1 MGAIDVLAVILSVI
15 VLIKI
20 GVIFLAGPKTWL
32 KVPQFLL
39 KHKEATVVVYSL
51 GVLVSGYYLLTT
63 LSVIEVMA
71 AVLFGSLLLA
81 MSLMPYY
88 DALLKTAQKSMP
100 DRKSVFKQHWMQLLF
115 WILLAVIT
123 LYEVFTK

>member
-20 GVIFLAGPKTWL
+20 GVIFLAGPKVWL

-51 GVLVSGYYLLTT
+51 GGACKRLLS
-63 LSVIEVMA
+63 LNYPFSYRSYG
-71 AVLFGSLLLA
+71 GSFIWLA
-81 MSLMPYY
+81 SAGNEFN
-88 DALLKTAQKSMP
+88 ALLRRIIENCSEINA
-100 DRKSVFKQHWMQLLF
+100 
-115 WILLAVIT
+115 
-123 LYEVFTK
+123 